1 MCGLGSHVRTF
12 VTAAAA
18 HESVE
23 PQPGNG
29 LAVNDTSAAASSPV
43 ELFVTNFH
51 RRFTGVSA
59 TANGV
64 VSQQRKQRPLQLVG
78 HPLPLAPQ
86 PISLWTALCN
96 CRRPPANR
104 PFAIW
109 HVRRNIE
116 MLAGLLGRDLLR
128 LPIRLVFTSA
138 AIRRH
143 SFIPRTLISRMDAVI
158 ATTAAAADLV
168 PHVAAVVPHGVD
180 VDRFVPAQDRQQ
192 AWEASGFPGRHGIGI
207 VGRVRPEKGTDLF
220 VDAMLQVLPQRP
232 EFTAV
237 IIGRATPGD
246 AAFERGLKA
255 RIQAANLTDRVL
267 FAGEIPSDQM
277 PALMQRLSL
286 LVAPP
291 RYEGF
296 GMTPLEAMAS
306 GAAVVA
312 SNTGAFADMIVEGR
326 TGHVVPVDDINALT
340 RAILSI
346 TKDQGQLA
354 LTGQAAR
361 QHVAEHF
368 ALSRE
373 AAQIDQVYQRLWNG
387 DRF

>member
-1 MCGLGSHVRTF
+1 
-12 VTAAAA
+12 
-18 HESVE
+18 
-23 PQPGNG
+23 
-29 LAVNDTSAAASSPV
+29 
-43 ELFVTNFH
+43 
-51 RRFTGVSA
+51 
-59 TANGV
+59 
-64 VSQQRKQRPLQLVG
+64 
-78 HPLPLAPQ
+78 
-86 PISLWTALCN
+86 
-96 CRRPPANR
+96 NR

-116 MLAGLLGRDLLR
+116 MLAGLFGRDILR

-138 AIRRH
+138 AKRRH
-143 SFIPRTLISRMDAVI
+143 SLIPRALISRMDAVI
-158 ATTAAAADLV
+158 ATTAVAAQLV

-180 VDRFVPAQDRQQ
+180 VDRFVPPQNRQQ
-192 AWEASGFPGRHGIGI
+192 VWESSGFPGRFGIGI
-207 VGRVRPEKGTDLF
+207 VGRIRPEKGTDLF

-232 EFTAV
+232 EFTAI

-255 RIQAANLTDRVL
+255 KIQAANLTDRVL
-267 FAGEIPSDQM
+267 FVGEIPAGQM
-277 PALMQRLSL
+277 PAMMQRLSL

-306 GAAVVA
+306 GTAVVA
-312 SNTGAFADMIVEGR
+312 SDTGAFADMIVEER
-326 TGHVVPVDDINALT
+326 IGHVVPVGDIDSLT
-340 RAILSI
+340 GAILAI
-346 TKDQGQLA
+346 TKDPEQLA
-354 LTGQAAR
+354 LGGQAAR

>member
-1 MCGLGSHVRTF
+1 MRSF
-12 VTAAAA
+12 VTAT
-18 HESVE
+18 SVDDSVGQ
-23 PQPGNG
+23 QPGNR
-29 LAVNDTSAAASSPV
+29 LADDDNPATASSPV

-64 VSQQRKQRPLQLVG
+64 VSQQLKQRPLQLVG
-78 HPLPLAPQ
+78 NSLPLAPK
-86 PISLWTALCN
+86 PISLWTALRV

-116 MLAGLLGRDLLR
+116 MLAGLFGRDILR

-138 AIRRH
+138 AKRRH
-143 SFIPRTLISRMDAVI
+143 SYIPRALISRIDAVI
-158 ATTAAAADLV
+158 ATTTAAAQLV

-180 VDRFVPAQDRQQ
+180 VDRFVPPQDRQQ
-192 AWEASGFPGRHGIGI
+192 AWGESGFPGRFGIGI

-232 EFTAV
+232 EFTAI

-255 RIQAANLTDRVL
+255 KIQAANLTNRIL
-267 FAGEIPSDQM
+267 FIGEIPADQM
-277 PALMQRLSL
+277 PAMMKCLSL

-306 GAAVVA
+306 GVAVVA
-312 SNTGAFADMIVEGR
+312 SDTGAFADMIVEGK
-326 TGHVVPVDDINALT
+326 TGHVVPVGDSESLIQ
-340 RAILSI
+340 AILAI
-346 TKDQGQLA
+346 TKDPQQLA
-354 LTGQAAR
+354 VMGQAAR
-361 QHVAEHF
+361 QHVIDHF
-368 ALSRE
+368 ALARE

-387 DRF
+387 ERF

>member
-1 MCGLGSHVRTF
+1 MKVEQQSVNQLAENDSPA
-12 VTAAAA
+12 TASLPA
-18 HESVE
+18 
-23 PQPGNG
+23 
-29 LAVNDTSAAASSPV
+29 

-64 VSQQRKQRPLQLVG
+64 VSHQRNRRSIQLVG
-78 HPLPLAPQ
+78 YPLPLGPK
-86 PISLWTALCN
+86 PISLGTALLL
-96 CRRPPANR
+96 CRRKPANR

-116 MLAGLLGRDLLR
+116 MLAGLFGRDILR

-138 AIRRH
+138 AKRRH
-143 SFIPRTLISRMDAVI
+143 SLIPRALISRMDAVI
-158 ATTAAAADLV
+158 ATTTAAAQLV

-180 VDRFVPAQDRQQ
+180 VDRFVPSSDRQQ
-192 AWEASGFPGRHGIGI
+192 EWKSAGYPGHHGIGI
-207 VGRVRPEKGTDLF
+207 VGRIRPEKGTDLF
-220 VDAMLQVLPQRP
+220 VEAMLRVLPQRP
-232 EFTAV
+232 EFTAI

-255 RIQAANLTDRVL
+255 KIQAANLTDRVL
-267 FAGEIPSDQM
+267 FVGEIPADRM
-277 PALMQRLSL
+277 PAMMQCLSL
-286 LVAPP
+286 LVASP

-296 GMTPLEAMAS
+296 GMTPLEAMAG

-312 SNTGAFADMIVEGR
+312 SDTGAFADMIVEGK

-340 RAILSI
+340 ASILAI
-346 TKDQGQLA
+346 THDPEQLA
-354 LTGQAAR
+354 LMGRTAR
-361 QHVAEHF
+361 QHVAGQF
-368 ALSRE
+368 ALAGE

>member
-1 MCGLGSHVRTF
+1 MRSFL
-12 VTAAAA
+12 TAASA
-18 HESVE
+18 HGSVE
-23 PQPGNG
+23 RQPGERSAG
-29 LAVNDTSAAASSPV
+29 IDSPAAASSPV

-78 HPLPLAPQ
+78 NPLPLAPK
-86 PISLWTALCN
+86 PISLWTALRL

-116 MLAGLLGRDLLR
+116 MLAGLFGRDILR

-138 AIRRH
+138 AKRRH
-143 SFIPRTLISRMDAVI
+143 SSIPRALISRMDAVI
-158 ATTAAAADLV
+158 ATTAAAAQLV

-180 VDRFVPAQDRQQ
+180 IDRFIPPLDRQQ
-192 AWEASGFPGRHGIGI
+192 AWVSSSYPGRYGIGI

-220 VDAMLQVLPQRP
+220 VDAMLRVLPQRP
-232 EFTAV
+232 DFTAV

-246 AAFERGLKA
+246 AAFECGLKA
-255 RIQAANLTDRVL
+255 KIQAANLTDRVL
-267 FAGEIPSDQM
+267 FAGEIPAGEM
-277 PALMQRLSL
+277 PAMMQRLSL

-306 GAAVVA
+306 GTAVVA
-312 SNTGAFADMIVEGR
+312 SDTGAFADMIVEGKI
-326 TGHVVPVDDINALT
+326 GHVVPVGDIDALT